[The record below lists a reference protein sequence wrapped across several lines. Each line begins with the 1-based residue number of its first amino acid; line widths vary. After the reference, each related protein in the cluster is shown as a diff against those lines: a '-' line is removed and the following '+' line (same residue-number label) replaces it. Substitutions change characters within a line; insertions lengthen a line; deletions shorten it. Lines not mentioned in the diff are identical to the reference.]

1 MRSVEEKFQD
11 YRWIP
16 LEPELIDY
24 AHAQFV
30 LIGHTHR
37 EPGQDLKQMEEQNET
52 RVEEHGQGQ
61 SIPEKTE
68 NGPNQLHIC
77 RRHHHLSRPGSP
89 RERIPSSA
97 NHVESLNPTLRLN
110 P

>member
-1 MRSVEEKFQD
+1 MRSVEDKFQD
-11 YRWIP
+11 HRWIP

-52 RVEEHGQGQ
+52 RVEEHGQGK
-61 SIPEKTE
+61 SIVP
-68 NGPNQLHIC
+68 
-77 RRHHHLSRPGSP
+77 RRKMGLTS
-89 RERIPSSA
+89 
-97 NHVESLNPTLRLN
+97 
-110 P
+110 